1 MRLSHLITGT
11 ALAAGVGLA
20 TYLTISKQDPLTW
33 GRHVKQQAKLTTN
46 NISNVKD
53 AKEQLGQSAR
63 NLATAIED
71 AQPALDEIQSAVDKF
86 SFKIAPRLE
95 VIESTLDRMNSR

>member
-11 ALAAGVGLA
+11 VLAAGVGLA

-33 GRHVKQQAKLTTN
+33 GRHVKQQVKLTTK
-46 NISNVKD
+46 NINTVKD
-53 AKEQLGQSAR
+53 AKEQLNQSAR

-71 AQPALDEIQSAVDKF
+71 AQPAFDEIQSAVDKF

-95 VIESTLDRMNSR
+95 TIESTLDQMNNR